1 MKRIIC
7 LLLALLMVISVFASC
22 GKTEEPVDTDA
33 EQTTEG
39 SKVTEPDVT
48 TEEAT
53 TEEATTEEATTE
65 EATTE
70 EVTTEEATTEE
81 VTTEE
86 ATTEEVT
93 TDPEITTHPEDNN
106 DPVVMKDYNLSDFKI
121 VYGGDHNLELAESLR
136 DDIKAKTG
144 VELQVVKGTTAQ
156 SSCEFIIGSTSRDV
170 SKYCFDYKNNEYM
183 DSYGVLCDNG
193 KVQLL
198 GADKRT
204 LNDSIDY
211 LVDKILT
218 AETTVS
224 LAEEGAL
231 CEKIKLSSEK
241 INEKA
246 NASQLRVVTN
256 NILQEYIA
264 QNTYK
269 LPETQNRISQL
280 IAFYALIDADI
291 IGFQEVDSGWY
302 NKYNL
307 KGEMEALGYTL
318 AGNYTNIGCPIY
330 YKTDRFNLLEKGYAT
345 YDTTMF
351 ADGPYEARTYSW
363 VVLEEKATGNK
374 VAVANTHF
382 VWGWGSVN
390 GSSETA
396 YNYRNESA
404 RQLVAWA
411 ESMETKYPTASSIVM
426 GDLNSYLDSDVC
438 DILGESMNF
447 ARETAETKKNS
458 NYDSDM
464 SKPGVKPSRS
474 TSPKVI
480 DHIYYTDTNLT
491 AKQYEVCISPYAYV
505 FTDHVP
511 VITDFAFN

>member
-22 GKTEEPVDTDA
+22 GKAEEPVDTDA
-33 EQTTEG
+33 EQSTEG
-39 SKVTEPDVT
+39 SDVTEPDVTTEEATTEEVT

-81 VTTEE
+81 VTTEPDDN
-86 ATTEEVT
+86 EE
-93 TDPEITTHPEDNN
+93 
-106 DPVVMKDYNLSDFKI
+106 PVVMKDYNLSDFKI
-121 VYGGDHNLELAESLR
+121 VYGGNHNLELAESLR

-144 VELQVVKGTTAQ
+144 VELQIVSGTTAQ
-156 SSCEFIIGSTSRDV
+156 SNCEFIIGSTSRDV

-183 DSYGVLCDNG
+183 NSYGVLCDNG

-211 LVDKILT
+211 LVDEILT

-246 NASQLRVVTN
+246 DASQIRVVTN

-280 IAFYALIDADI
+280 IAYYSLIDADI

-302 NKYNL
+302 SKYNL

-318 AGNYTNIGCPIY
+318 VGNYTNIGCPIY

-363 VVLEEKATGNK
+363 AVLEDKATGNK
-374 VAVANTHF
+374 IAVSNTHF

-404 RQLVAWA
+404 RQLVAWS
-411 ESMETKYPTASSIVM
+411 ESMKTKYPDASSIVM

-438 DILGESMNF
+438 KILGESMKF
-447 ARETAETKKNS
+447 ARETAEKTVNAK
-458 NYDSDM
+458 YDSDM
-464 SKPGVKPSRS
+464 PKPGVKPSRS
-474 TSPKVI
+474 NAPKVI
-480 DHIYYTDTNLT
+480 DHIYYTNTNLT
-491 AKQYEVCISPYAYV
+491 AKSYEISISPYAYV
-505 FTDHVP
+505 FSDHVP
-511 VITDFAFN
+511 VITDFAFK